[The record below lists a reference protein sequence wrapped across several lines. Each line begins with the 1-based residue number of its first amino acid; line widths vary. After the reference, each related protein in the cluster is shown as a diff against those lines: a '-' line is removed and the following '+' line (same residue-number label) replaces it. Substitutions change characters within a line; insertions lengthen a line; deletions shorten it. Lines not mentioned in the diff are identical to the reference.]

1 MKKHFSGES
10 DGEKPTVWGVPE
22 AGMFYWSVDLVS
34 RVLQSLI
41 GVHRFKLLLFPD
53 ESDTT
58 TIGDSEALIRSNAL
72 EAGVLALPGTS
83 FLPNGGSTA
92 YVRAAF
98 SLLGEDEI
106 DEALR
111 RLREVVKEA
120 RTTAG

>member
-10 DGEKPTVWGVPE
+10 DGEKLAVWGVPE

-34 RVLQSLI
+34 RVLQSLTDI
-41 GVHRFKLLLFPD
+41 HRFKLLLFPD

-72 EAGVLALPGTS
+72 EAGVLALPGTA

-111 RLREVVKEA
+111 RLREVVKKA